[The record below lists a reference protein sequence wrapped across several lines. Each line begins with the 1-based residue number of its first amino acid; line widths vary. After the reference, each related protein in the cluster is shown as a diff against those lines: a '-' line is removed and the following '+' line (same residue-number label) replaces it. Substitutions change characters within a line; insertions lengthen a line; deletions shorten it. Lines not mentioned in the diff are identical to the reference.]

1 MKKLS
6 EDQKIK
12 NLIVTMG
19 SQGSTLYNKKTKT
32 FFHNEA
38 YTKNAVDKIGAGDTM
53 LALTSICLY
62 KKLTE
67 QLSLVVG
74 SIAAAISVR
83 NIGNKISINKV
94 DILKTLEHLLK

>member
-1 MKKLS
+1 MIDRNSSVNILMKKLS

-62 KKLTE
+62 KKTYRTIIF
-67 QLSLVVG
+67 SG
-74 SIAAAISVR
+74 RFNSCR
-83 NIGNKISINKV
+83 NFC
-94 DILKTLEHLLK
+94 

>member
-1 MKKLS
+1 
-6 EDQKIK
+6 
-12 NLIVTMG
+12 
-19 SQGSTLYNKKTKT
+19 
-32 FFHNEA
+32 
-38 YTKNAVDKIGAGDTM
+38 M